1 MRRRFSGLNQVERC
15 GHKLEMWG
23 QAPLGT
29 EEAGWRGHTSPDPKG
44 GRPLPLQDA
53 GPTGVRVRHSV
64 PAGFLLQT
72 QLDMNRSS
80 TAQPEGLQGEAGRR
94 PDCRAP
100 GAPPH
105 LSWGAARPPI
115 HPVCERPGRAWPH
128 GGAGGCRA
136 PHSAE
141 SGEQREPLEPRPP
154 APGLTCSP
162 GLRAPRRAGSRLPR
176 GS

>member
-1 MRRRFSGLNQVERC
+1 MRRRFSDLIQVERC

-29 EEAGWRGHTSPDPKG
+29 EEAGWRGHASPDPKG
-44 GRPLPLQDA
+44 GCPLPLQNA
-53 GPTGVRVRHSV
+53 GPSGVRVRHSV

-94 PDCRAP
+94 PDCRAS

-105 LSWGAARPPI
+105 L
-115 HPVCERPGRAWPH
+115 
-128 GGAGGCRA
+128 
-136 PHSAE
+136 
-141 SGEQREPLEPRPP
+141 
-154 APGLTCSP
+154 
-162 GLRAPRRAGSRLPR
+162 
-176 GS
+176 